1 MFTFIPIAD
10 IQSLMSEHQ
19 VDASKR
25 IPQHKLAY
33 EVLCLVHGDIEA
45 KKAAA
50 QHAQMFK
57 RRPAIQPVI
66 PSSTTEESTA
76 PDEAADASDP
86 LEESTTP
93 SKSADVFNSPKEP
106 TKPIRVPDMAN
117 SLNKNAPITTV
128 YDSPSLNVTLPSSLV
143 VDRPI
148 AKVLF
153 SAGLVASGS
162 EGHRLCVQQGAY
174 VGSRPADQGPMQD
187 ELTFTPCKNWLPED
201 TSKHIIDGKFLILRV
216 GKWRMKIVKIIS
228 DKEFDAN
235 GLTAPGW
242 PLEEMVPDEE
252 TDHPEDIKPSYDE
265 HTGARKKLSS
275 RRQIISTSQIKKQR
289 AKEKADAKLEDVL
302 KDVRSLWG
310 EGEGEPNNH
319 EWRAQ
324 AEREIAGILRY
335 GSSNERKKMAQR
347 YGLDVQILKK
357 SMMDGHNKHQM

>member
-10 IQSLMSEHQ
+10 IQSLKSEHQ

-33 EVLCLVHGDIEA
+33 DVLCLIHGEIEA

-57 RRPAIQPVI
+57 RRPATQNVI

-76 PDEAADASDP
+76 PDKPAGISNP
-86 LEESTTP
+86 LEKSATP
-93 SKSADVFNSPKEP
+93 SKSADVSNSFKESL
-106 TKPIRVPDMAN
+106 KPIRAPDMAN
-117 SLNKNAPITTV
+117 SLNKNAPITTA
-128 YDSPSLNVTLPSSLV
+128 YDSPSLNVTLPASLV
-143 VDRPI
+143 VNRPI
-148 AKVLF
+148 AKVLY

-174 VGSRPADQGPMQD
+174 VGSRPADTGPMQD

-228 DKEFDAN
+228 DKEFDAK
-235 GLTAPGW
+235 GMTAPGW
-242 PLEEMVPDEE
+242 PLEEMIPDEE
-252 TDHPEDIKPSYDE
+252 TENTEEVKPLYDE
-265 HTGARKKLSS
+265 HTGARKKLNP
-275 RRQIISTSQIKKQR
+275 RRQIESTSQIKKQ
-289 AKEKADAKLEDVL
+289 KQKVELDAKLEDVL
-302 KDVRSLWG
+302 KEVRSLWA
-310 EGEGEPNNH
+310 EGEGEPRNH

-335 GSSNERKKMAQR
+335 GSNNERKKMAQR
-347 YGLDVQILKK
+347 YGLDVQILKEK
-357 SMMDGHNKHQM
+357 MRDGYRRHQM